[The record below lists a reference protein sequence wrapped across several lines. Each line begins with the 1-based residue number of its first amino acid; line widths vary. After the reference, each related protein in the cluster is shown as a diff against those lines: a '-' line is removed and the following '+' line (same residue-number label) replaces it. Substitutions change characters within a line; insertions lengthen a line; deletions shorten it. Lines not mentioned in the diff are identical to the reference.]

1 MYRPPS
7 DSVRPWTTVSA
18 AAVLMLFAG
27 CGSLSR
33 HGASTLRLEA
43 ESPPWAGDSPVGT
56 TLMMTRQRFGADG
69 YDTEVRWLSADG
81 KSYNAADVIRRIAS
95 FLRGSES
102 MRLVFLRND
111 IQDRYTSAALAPPPE
126 RPVRAG
132 SDYGWH
138 LVAIDPI
145 VLIGM
150 AAPIQFEATEIA
162 LTPFGVAAQRGDGIL
177 FGFGVFASSA
187 VPVMGEPFWCSPT
200 FGIEPRRAT
209 LDADGR
215 WYINLPGRRL
225 ELARDD
231 SEWRV
236 VASQR
241 VDGPFRNEDGRDL
254 NALTPVNGDI
264 ATETFTPPDSRL
276 VGEWSGSRGTLH
288 VTVRIDASGC
298 GLLRFR
304 YSMVAGEFERPIDDW
319 SITAS
324 GAVRLAVRQTA
335 GERRLR
341 PAVWTGLLDGTA
353 LLVEMPPSLDTSPP
367 LEWTPDSYRMTLRR
381 AAPADAIRH
390 PRSGIRD
397 GAGLR

>member
-1 MYRPPS
+1 MYRSPS
-7 DSVRPWTTVSA
+7 DGVLPWTTVST

-27 CGSLSR
+27 CGSMPKHS
-33 HGASTLRLEA
+33 ASALRLEA
-43 ESPPWAGDSPVGT
+43 ESPPWAGDSPVAT
-56 TLMMTRQRFGADG
+56 TLMMSRQRFGADG
-69 YDTEVRWLSADG
+69 YDTEVRWIGADD
-81 KSYNAADVIRRIAS
+81 KSYSAADVIRRIAS
-95 FLRGSES
+95 FLRGGES

-111 IQDRYTSAALAPPPE
+111 IEDRYTSAALAPPPE
-126 RPVRAG
+126 RPVRSG

-145 VLIGM
+145 VLIGI
-150 AAPIQFEATEIA
+150 AAPIQFEATELA

-187 VPVMGEPFWCSPT
+187 VPVLGEPFWCSPT

-209 LDADGR
+209 VDADGR
-215 WYINLPGRRL
+215 WYIDLPGRRI
-225 ELARDD
+225 ELARGG

-241 VDGPFRNEDGRDL
+241 VDGPFRNEDGQDSNSR
-254 NALTPVNGDI
+254 TPANGGI
-264 ATETFTPPDSRL
+264 AREPSTPSDPGL

-288 VTVRIDASGC
+288 VTVRIDASGR

-304 YSMVAGEFERPIDDW
+304 YSMVAGEFERPIDEW

-341 PAVWTGLLDGTA
+341 PAVWTGILDGTA
-353 LLVEMPPSLDTSPP
+353 LLVQMPPSLDASPP
-367 LEWTPDSYRMTLRR
+367 LEWPPDSYQMTLRR
-381 AAPADAIRH
+381 VAPADAIRH
-390 PRSGIRD
+390 PRSGIGD
-397 GAGLR
+397 GAGLN